1 MTAIPSRHA
10 ALWPNERQALVLRA
24 AVGEAED
31 AQAAFAA
38 LIDSVDLERHDVFDY
53 ATFRLLPLLYDSM
66 HQLGVRHPVMAR
78 LKGIYRRAWYENHR
92 LFHAT
97 GPIIAAIEAAGID
110 TMLLK
115 GAPLVVDYYRNH
127 ALRPMSDIDVVVRP
141 ERVGDTI
148 AVLRRLGLTRIDTA
162 HDDDLKYRHAMLFR
176 DAAGTEIDLHWHF
189 MFEACNDAADAAF
202 WAGARPLDFAGV
214 ATRQPDPALALVLI
228 VIHGM
233 RFNPMPPVRWIPD
246 ALAVIRG
253 AGAALDWQRLTD
265 FAEAQKITYRLG
277 LGLRYLAT
285 EWRAPVPDHVFRALN
300 TASVSLRERVENT
313 IVFRDIDRL
322 FADPV
327 TKQWVIFADY
337 CRAAPTRDPLK
348 FLVGLSHYMRYR
360 WRVGSRRDIL
370 IQSWRGMAKR
380 LRGQAA

>member
-1 MTAIPSRHA
+1 MNAIPLRHA
-10 ALWPNERQALVLRA
+10 SLWPNERQALVLRA
-24 AVGEAED
+24 ALGEADE
-31 AQAAFAA
+31 ARAAFAA
-38 LIDSVDLERHDVFDY
+38 LIDSVDLERQDVFEY
-53 ATFRLLPLLYDSM
+53 ATFRLLPLLYDRM
-66 HQLGVRHPVMAR
+66 HRLGVRHPVMAR

-97 GPIIAAIEAAGID
+97 APIVAAIEAAGIE

-115 GAPLVVDYYRNH
+115 GAPLLVDYYRNH
-127 ALRPMSDIDVVVRP
+127 AVRPMSDIDMVVRP
-141 ERVGDTI
+141 ERVDDAVT
-148 AVLRRLGLTRIDTA
+148 VLRALGLTRIDTA
-162 HDDDLKYRHAMLFR
+162 QDDDLKYRHAMLFR

-189 MFEACNDAADAAF
+189 MFEACNDVADAAF
-202 WAGARPLDFAGV
+202 WDGAHPLDFAGV

-246 ALAVIRG
+246 ALAIIHG
-253 AGAALDWQRLTD
+253 AGAELDWQRLTD
-265 FAEAQKITYRLG
+265 FAEAQKITYRLN

-285 EWRAPVPDHVFRALN
+285 EWHAPVPDDVFRAL
-300 TASVSLRERVENT
+300 TAARVSLRERVENT
-313 IVFRDIDRL
+313 IVFRDIERL
-322 FADPV
+322 FAHPV

-348 FLVGLSHYMRYR
+348 FVVGLSHYMRYR

-370 IQSWRGMAKR
+370 TQSWRGVANR
-380 LRGQAA
+380 FRRQAA

>member
-1 MTAIPSRHA
+1 MSPMPPCHA
-10 ALWPNERQALVLRA
+10 SLWPNERQALVLRA
-24 AVGEAED
+24 AVGETEEAR
-31 AQAAFAA
+31 AAFAA
-38 LIDSVDLERHDVFDY
+38 LIGSVDLERHDVFDHG
-53 ATFRLLPLLYDSM
+53 TFRLLPLLYDRM
-66 HQLGVRHPVMAR
+66 HRLGVRHPVMAR
-78 LKGIYRRAWYENHR
+78 LKGIYRRAWYANHR

-97 GPIIAAIEAAGID
+97 GPIIAAIEAAGIQ

-115 GAPLVVDYYRNH
+115 GAPLLIDYYRNY

-141 ERVGDTI
+141 ETVGD
-148 AVLRRLGLTRIDTA
+148 AVMVLRRLGLTRIDTA

-176 DAAGTEIDLHWHF
+176 DASGTEIDLHWHF
-189 MFEACNDAADAAF
+189 MFEACNDAADAAL
-202 WAGARPLDFAGV
+202 WDGARPLDFAGV

-246 ALAVIRG
+246 ALAIIRG
-253 AGAALDWQRLTD
+253 ARDELDWQRLTD
-265 FAEAQKITYRLG
+265 FARAQKISYRLG
-277 LGLRYLAT
+277 LGLRHLAN
-285 EWRAPVPDHVFRALN
+285 EWHAPVPEQVFRTLD
-300 TASVSLRERVENT
+300 TAGLSLRERIENT

-337 CRAAPTRDPLK
+337 CRAVPTRDPLK

-370 IQSWRGMAKR
+370 IQSFRGVAR
-380 LRGQAA
+380 RFHRQPA